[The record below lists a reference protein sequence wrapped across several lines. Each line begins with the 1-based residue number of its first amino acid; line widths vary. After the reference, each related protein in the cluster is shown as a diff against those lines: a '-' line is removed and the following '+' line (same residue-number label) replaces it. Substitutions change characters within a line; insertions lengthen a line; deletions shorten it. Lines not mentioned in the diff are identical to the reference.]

1 VDALVNLPEWS
12 AGPGEL
18 VAVDLPPGPHWLTVV
33 ERVWAQGAALL
44 PIDHRLASR
53 ERRAVLDLASPTW
66 LIETS
71 GAQVFAGAGLHQ
83 ETGVVVATSGT
94 AGAPKLVELSR
105 AAIAAALDA
114 SGEALGCSP
123 RDPWIACLSPAHIG
137 GLLVLLRGA
146 VLGTPVLVHERFDP
160 QRLAALGPLSAY
172 VSLVP
177 TLVARAVTAGTDLS
191 GFGALLVGGG
201 SVDPGV
207 LSAAAGLGARIV
219 TTYGLT
225 ETCGGIAYDG
235 LMLRDSRAR
244 FEGEEGQIELQG
256 PSLMEG
262 YLGDP
267 AATGAAFTTD
277 GWLRTGDCG
286 RLDEEGRL
294 VIQGRLDELIRTG
307 EEKVWPQ
314 EIEAAL
320 VDHPKVRQVAVAGR
334 PHPEWGQQVVAFVV
348 PRLLEDPPTLAE
360 LRDHVADRI
369 ARFKAPRELSLVAE
383 LPMTASGKLRRSAL

>member
-1 VDALVNLPEWS
+1 VEALVNLPEWS

-71 GAQVFAGAGLHQ
+71 GAQVFAGGELHQ

-123 RDPWIACLSPAHIG
+123 RDPWIVCLSPAHIG

-146 VLGTPVLVHERFDP
+146 VLGTPVLVHERFDA
-160 QRLAALGPLSAY
+160 QRLAALGPLGAY

-177 TLVARAVTAGTDLS
+177 TLVARAVTAGADLS

-244 FEGEEGQIELQG
+244 FEDEGQIELQG

-262 YLGDP
+262 YLRDP
-267 AATGAAFTTD
+267 AATGAGFTTD

-286 RLDEEGRL
+286 RLDEQGRL